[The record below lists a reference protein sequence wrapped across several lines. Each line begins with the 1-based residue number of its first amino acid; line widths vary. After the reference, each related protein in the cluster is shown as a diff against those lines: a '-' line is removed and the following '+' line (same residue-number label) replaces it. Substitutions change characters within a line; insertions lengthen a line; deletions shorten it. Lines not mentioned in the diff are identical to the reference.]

1 MKTFEYYFIERNG
14 LWSERLREVK
24 DKGFEGAS
32 PIARLIYECE
42 RDNINQ
48 HASEDLKAISAKLQM
63 LEDMESVITESHID
77 TSAGKLPFYE
87 TADITAEE
95 DTARMVAHQAGDWLA

>member
-14 LWSERLREVK
+14 LWSERLQEVK
-24 DKGFEGAS
+24 ELGFEGAS

-63 LEDMESVITESHID
+63 LEDLQEAM
-77 TSAGKLPFYE
+77 K
-87 TADITAEE
+87 
-95 DTARMVAHQAGDWLA
+95 